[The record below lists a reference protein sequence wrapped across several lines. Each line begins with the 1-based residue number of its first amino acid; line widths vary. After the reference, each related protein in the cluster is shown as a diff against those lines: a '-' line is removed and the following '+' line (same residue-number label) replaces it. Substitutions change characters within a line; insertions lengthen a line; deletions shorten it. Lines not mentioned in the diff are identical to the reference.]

1 MNSLSSGTED
11 ITADTGQTFGTSIS
25 LAVGV
30 PSPLYTNQTVTYV
43 SGASYTSDVSYQ
55 TSSQTY
61 TFSKNGNIQITPD
74 ISCSFSGSTS
84 ITYNLA
90 SYSGNAIPSWVTISS
105 STGQLTIT
113 TPNPAVNTDYP
124 FYISSTISGVTG
136 AVNKLITITISSW
149 IVSNWQVCQA
159 TDVAIWTACTSGY
172 TLSSNSWSLTP
183 TSTNSPSTT
192 SPTSP
197 ANSST
202 SNNSTSSSI
211 NDNFDLKITA
221 QVSKNLIVAS
231 FIASSVSLLISNT
244 SMASS
249 ISTIWLVINQV
260 QLFFLLF
267 LTRAFIPDQIKEV
280 IIGMDFLLNPF
291 DTIYIFNPQF
301 YGDLLDKLYYE
312 VDNPE
317 LKHLKIKSLS
327 TIYNSFSIISG
338 GIFIVILHVIIYF
351 INKWTSNW
359 VNDGRCSKLKLVL
372 KFIMR
377 KAYEIMTFA
386 IYIRFTLEL
395 SQFLIVSSISEIW
408 SFDTSGELRV
418 ISIAFAIIVL
428 LFYIIVIIM
437 LFLFAISSYREIEG
451 EHNKLSELVSGL
463 KPNRK
468 ERFYVAI
475 LMARRLIFIIILL
488 VFSFISSKTVIGI
501 LVALQVPYI
510 IYLIF
515 IRPFKEMDST
525 IVELVN
531 EFIFLALLV
540 SLIIFN
546 SESNWTPGL
555 AQVFVQAIWFN
566 SIMSAIITISKS
578 KLMIL

>member
-11 ITADTGQTFGTSIS
+11 ITADTGQTFGTSTS

-61 TFSKNGNIQITPD
+61 TFSKNGNILITPD

-84 ITYNLA
+84 ITYSLA

-149 IVSNWQVCQA
+149 TVSNWQVCQA
-159 TDVAIWTACTSGY
+159 TNVAIWTTCNSGY

-183 TSTNSPSTT
+183 ASTNSPSTT
-192 SPTSP
+192 SPANP

-202 SNNSTSSSI
+202 TNNSTSSSI
-211 NDNFDLKITA
+211 NNNFDLKITA

-267 LTRAFIPDQIKEV
+267 LTRAFIPEQIKEV

-338 GIFIVILHVIIYF
+338 GIFIIILHVIIYF

-372 KFIMR
+372 KFIIR

-428 LFYIIVIIM
+428 FFYIIFIIM

-451 EHNKLSELVSGL
+451 EHNKLSELVRDSNQIE
-463 KPNRK
+463 KK
-468 ERFYVAI
+468 DF
-475 LMARRLIFIIILL
+475 M
-488 VFSFISSKTVIGI
+488 
-501 LVALQVPYI
+501 LQ
-510 IYLIF
+510 F
-515 IRPFKEMDST
+515 
-525 IVELVN
+525 
-531 EFIFLALLV
+531 
-540 SLIIFN
+540 
-546 SESNWTPGL
+546 
-555 AQVFVQAIWFN
+555 
-566 SIMSAIITISKS
+566 
-578 KLMIL
+578 